1 MNINKNDTAV
11 VVIDP
16 QNDVL
21 SETGVSWDLVGNN
34 VKDNK
39 TVENIERIFKAA
51 KQNKFEVFISP
62 HYYYPTDY
70 GWKFA
75 GTVEQMML
83 KSREFDRRFWC

>member
-1 MNINKNDTAV
+1 MNIDKNNTAI

-21 SETGVSWDLVGNN
+21 SETEVSWDLMGANI
-34 VKDNK
+34 KDNY
-39 TVENIERIFKAA
+39 TIENIERIFKAA
-51 KQNKFEVFISP
+51 KQYEFEVFISP

-70 GWKFA
+70 GWKFV

-83 KSREFDRRFWC
+83 KSKEFDRSGT